1 MSIIK
6 KEIEILSPVGNTEM
20 LEAAVRSGADAV
32 YLGVRDFNARRNA
45 DNFDSSTLSDAIKY
59 CHIRGVKVY
68 LTLNTVLSDSELS
81 AALSAA
87 REAYIDGID
96 AVIVQDLGLARLIH
110 THLPALPLH
119 ASTQLTVHSPSALPA
134 LKELGFEQ
142 VVLSREL
149 SRDEIAA
156 VCREAER
163 LSMTTEVFVHGALC
177 MCMSGQCY
185 LSAMLGG
192 RSGNRGL
199 CAGPCRLPFK
209 CEGGNRY
216 DLSLKDLSLVEY
228 ISELKNLGVK
238 TLKIEGRMKRP
249 EYVAAATAVC
259 RKTVDGEDCSELK
272 DTLYKVFSRSGFTDG
287 YYKGNLGKDMFGTR
301 TKEDVMLSGAVIN
314 RLHELYRAER
324 RSVKINGSFSLMGEG
339 VPAVFRVS
347 DGEHTVT
354 VNGQAAEKAKTRAAC
369 RENII
374 PQLEKTGSTPFI
386 FENIETDIADGLAI
400 SAGAV
405 NSLRRQAL
413 DALAESRY
421 EKRTA
426 PTAEYRPT
434 DAKKAHGKKSLV
446 ARFADISQ
454 IPKRLDGVCAVVLPL
469 ECDFESYDRA
479 PLLCLDIPRGIQ
491 NEDYILNR
499 LNTAVKLGV
508 KYAFCGNIAAVTLCK
523 KAGILPVFDFSMNVF
538 NSESAS
544 VAEELGAVGITLSP
558 ELTCAQINSVKSPL
572 PTGFIGYGRL
582 PLMLTRNCPLK
593 NGRTCAECDKNGT
606 LTDRKGISFPVRCR
620 LGFSEL
626 FNSRPL
632 WLAER
637 TDEFD
642 TDFIT
647 LYFTFETPDECESV
661 IARYQG
667 GKPACGEYTR
677 GLYYRGVE

>member
-6 KEIEILSPVGNTEM
+6 KEIEILSPVGNAEM

-45 DNFDSSTLSDAIKY
+45 DNFDSSTLSDAVKY
-59 CHIRGVKVY
+59 CHIRGVRVY

-81 AALSAA
+81 DALSAA
-87 REAYIDGID
+87 RNAYIDGVD
-96 AVIVQDLGLARLIH
+96 AVIVQDLGLARLLH

-156 VCREAER
+156 ICREAEC

-209 CEGGNRY
+209 CDGGNGY

-228 ISELKNLGVK
+228 IDELKNLGVK

-259 RKTVDGEDCSELK
+259 RKTADGEDCTELK

-287 YYKGNLGKDMFGTR
+287 YYSGKLGKEMFGIR
-301 TKEDVMLSGAVIN
+301 TKEDVILSGAVIN
-314 RLHELYRAER
+314 RLHDLYRAER
-324 RSVKINGSFSLMGEG
+324 RSVKISGSFSVKGESI
-339 VPAVFRVS
+339 PAVFSVS

-354 VNGQAAEKAKTRAAC
+354 VEGQAAEKAKTRAAT
-369 RENII
+369 RESIL

-386 FENIETDIADGLAI
+386 FENIKTDIADGLAI
-400 SAGAV
+400 SASAV
-405 NSLRRQAL
+405 NALRRQAL
-413 DALAESRY
+413 DELAENRY
-421 EKRTA
+421 QKRTA
-426 PTAEYRPT
+426 PTSLYRPT
-434 DAKKAHGKKSLV
+434 ETRKTHGKKALV
-446 ARFADISQ
+446 ARFADITQ
-454 IPKRLDGVCAVVLPL
+454 IPKNLSGVSAVVLPL
-469 ECDFESYDRA
+469 ECNFESYDRDV
-479 PLLCLDIPRGIQ
+479 LLCLDIPRGIQ
-491 NEDYILNR
+491 SEKYILRR
-499 LNTAVKLGV
+499 LDIAVKFGV

-523 KAGILPVFDFSMNVF
+523 KAGILPIFDFSMNIF

-544 VAEELGAVGITLSP
+544 TAEKLGAVGITLSP
-558 ELTCAQINSVKSPL
+558 ELTYTQINSVKSPL

-593 NGRTCAECDKNGT
+593 NGRTCAECDKNGK
-606 LTDRKGISFPVRCR
+606 LTDRKEISFPVRCR
-620 LGFSEL
+620 AGFSEL

-637 TDEFD
+637 TDEFA
-642 TDFIT
+642 TDFMT
-647 LYFTFETPDECESV
+647 LYFTFETPEECENV
-661 IARYQG
+661 ISRYRD